1 MFKGDAVEQLFSFFM
16 VYFCLMDS
24 KALLPAALTVIIVFY
39 Y

>member
-1 MFKGDAVEQLFSFFM
+1 MFRGDAVEQLFPFFM

-24 KALLPAALTVIIVFY
+24 KALLPAALTAIMVFY